1 MNFSKSNAI
10 YNLLLNLPVC
20 VMLTLTAQ
28 FMNNGGFQV
37 YASDFF
43 INFAISF
50 PIAMAIGLILP
61 LLWLGRWFTALFGVR
76 NDTYTHNIL
85 YRCLATFFSSLL
97 YSLILSP
104 ISYLINRL
112 IFDPTYPIGQ
122 YALDCLKT
130 IPVMVAVGFVSSLFF
145 DIPAYRVAH
154 KIDPNF

>member
-1 MNFSKSNAI
+1 
-10 YNLLLNLPVC
+10 
-20 VMLTLTAQ
+20 MLTLTAQ

-112 IFDPTYPIGQ
+112 IFDPSYPIGQ

-154 KIDPNF
+154 KVDPNF